1 MARPDDPP
9 APGRSDEI
17 EAFWLAYQ
25 RECGV
30 KVEGFSATALGPT
43 RALAD
48 ELALLVG
55 NGVKRAHATL
65 RREFEKDLEALP
77 APGEH
82 VVVLDGAGHPRAIV
96 RNTHVELRH
105 FNQIDDEFA
114 FNAGEG
120 DLTLR
125 WWLVAHRQQWSEQAE
140 REGFEI
146 GETSELVLEFFEL
159 VWPRPEQPADSAA
172 QP

>member
-9 APGRSDEI
+9 GNGRADEI
-17 EAFWLAYQ
+17 EAFWLEYQ
-25 RECGV
+25 RHGNV
-30 KVEGFSATALGPT
+30 KVEGFAAAALGPT

-48 ELALLVG
+48 EIALLVR

-65 RREFEKDLEALP
+65 KREFERDLEPLP
-77 APGEH
+77 GPGDH
-82 VVVLDGAGHPRAIV
+82 LVVLDGAGHPRAIV
-96 RNTHVELRH
+96 RNSHVELRH

-114 FNAGEG
+114 FSAGEG
-120 DLTLR
+120 DLTLQ

-146 GETSELVLEFFEL
+146 GERSELVLEFFDL
-159 VWPRPEQPADSAA
+159 VWPQPESAA
-172 QP
+172 QA

>member
-9 APGRSDEI
+9 ANGRADEI
-17 EAFWLAYQ
+17 EAFWLDYQ
-25 RECGV
+25 RHGKVE
-30 KVEGFSATALGPT
+30 VEGFAAAALGPT

-48 ELALLVG
+48 EIALLVR

-65 RREFEKDLEALP
+65 KREFEQDLEPLP
-77 APGEH
+77 GPGDH
-82 VVVLDGAGHPRAIV
+82 LVVLDGAGHPRAIV
-96 RNTHVELRH
+96 RNSHVELRH

-114 FNAGEG
+114 FAAGEG
-120 DLTLR
+120 DLTLQ

-146 GETSELVLEFFEL
+146 GERSELVLEYFDL
-159 VWPRPEQPADSAA
+159 VWPQPESAA
-172 QP
+172 QA